1 MKIGTDAMVLGAFA
15 SAENQDHILDIG
27 AGTGVLSLMLAQ
39 KAKQLDITSVEFDA
53 AALEDLQHNFEKAP
67 FDSVFRIVQKDF
79 NTFLPDRKFDVIISN
94 PPFYKNSFTAGNG
107 ESRSKARNEE
117 HLTFDALISK
127 SAAMLNENGK
137 MYLIAP
143 YSERITIMKLS
154 AENKLFVQ
162 QEIIIHGKPGIPSRS
177 IFFLTNKKVR
187 DPEVIQFTIR
197 DSAGNYTNEYI
208 ELTKEFHSK
217 DLRS

>member
-1 MKIGTDAMVLGAFA
+1 MKIGTDAMLLGAFA

-39 KAKQLDITSVEFDA
+39 KAKELNITAVEFDA
-53 AALEDLQHNFEKAP
+53 FALEDLRYNFEKSP
-67 FDSVFRIVQKDF
+67 FDSVFQIIPEDF
-79 NTFLPDRKFDVIISN
+79 NAFSPDRKFDVIISN
-94 PPFYKNSFTAGNG
+94 PPFYKNSFTAGNE

-117 HLTFDALISK
+117 HLTFNVLISK
-127 SAAMLNENGK
+127 SAVLLNENGK

-143 YSERITIMKLS
+143 YPERETIRKLA
-154 AENKLFVQ
+154 AENQFFVQ
-162 QEIIIHGKPGIPSRS
+162 QEIIVRGKPETPVRS
-177 IFFLTNKKVR
+177 IFCFTNKKVI
-187 DPEVIQFTIR
+187 DPETIQFTIR
-197 DSAGNYTNEYI
+197 DSAGNYTDEYI

>member
-1 MKIGTDAMVLGAFA
+1 MKIGTDAMVLGAFT
-15 SAENQDHILDIG
+15 SVENQDCILDIG

-39 KAKQLDITSVEFDA
+39 KARQLEITAVEFDIS
-53 AALEDLQHNFEKAP
+53 ALEDLQYNFEKSP
-67 FDSVFRIVQKDF
+67 FDSLFRIVPEDF
-79 NTFLPDRKFDVIISN
+79 NTFLPDSKFDVIISN
-94 PPFYKNSFTAGNG
+94 PPFYKNSFTTGNT

-117 HLTFDALISK
+117 HLPFDVLIAK
-127 SAAMLNENGK
+127 SAVMLNENGK

-143 YSERITIMKLS
+143 YSERETIMVLS
-154 AENKLFVQ
+154 VGNNLFVK

-177 IFFLTNKKVR
+177 IFCLTKKVVNH
-187 DPEVIQFTIR
+187 ETIQFTIR
-197 DSAGNYTNEYI
+197 DNAGNYTDEYI